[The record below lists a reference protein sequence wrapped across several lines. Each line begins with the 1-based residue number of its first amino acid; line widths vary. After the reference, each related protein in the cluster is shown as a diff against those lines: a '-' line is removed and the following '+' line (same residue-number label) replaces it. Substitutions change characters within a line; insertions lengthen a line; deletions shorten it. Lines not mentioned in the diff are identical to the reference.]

1 MPFIVRE
8 SGAATEAAIESLGPA
23 SARTFEATLEM
34 VPRNCILKPPYKN
47 VKVPSFSVSGQI
59 TAFASPD
66 STFAVTKRL
75 LDAAKKTIAIGI
87 YDFSATYVA
96 SLLKD
101 AMARHVKV
109 TLMLDTDHVKGE
121 DEIFRDLKSLGA
133 TCVSAPSCA
142 SENKS
147 AHFFRSSHEKFIV
160 IDGETCI
167 VQSGNYSNNSI
178 PLNVLDGKA
187 GAHFRTGNR
196 DMGVA
201 LQSKAMAS
209 FLTGIL
215 DADIKLELDTPEAL
229 AMAAAAVTPPPLL
242 VEAAPAKRPDT
253 LFPSKTFP
261 LTKPLTVRPILS
273 PDNYMQ
279 VISDILKVAK
289 KSVLIQQQYIHS
301 ADPPVA
307 QLLQAIAGARKANPK
322 LDVRIF
328 LGKIFSNKDLA
339 KEKVNLANIAAKYKL
354 KISTNIRYVDTTRL
368 VHCHNKL
375 IIVDGETV
383 LVSSQNWSKAAVTE
397 NREAGLL
404 FKHTGVASYFTGIFE
419 VDWKTAQRKLPAKI
433 GAGVTT
439 PESLKEG
446 GFIEVAAA
454 DYQQL

>member
-1 MPFIVRE
+1 MPLIVKE
-8 SGAATEAAIESLGPA
+8 NGAAADAASESLGLE
-23 SARTFEATLEM
+23 SAETFEAVLEM
-34 VPRNCILKPPYKN
+34 VPRNCTLKPHKN
-47 VKVPSFSVSGQI
+47 VKVPTFSVSGQI

-75 LDAAKKTIAIGI
+75 LDGAKKSIEIGI
-87 YDFSATYVA
+87 YDFSAPYVA
-96 SLLKD
+96 TLLKD
-101 AMARHVKV
+101 AMARRVKV

-121 DEIFRDLKSLGA
+121 DEVFRDLKRSGA

-147 AHFFRSSHEKFIV
+147 AHFFRSSHEKVIV
-160 IDGETCI
+160 IDGEVCI

-187 GAHFRTGNR
+187 GTHFRTGNR

-201 LQSKAMAS
+201 MQSKAMAK
-209 FLTGIL
+209 FLTTIL
-215 DADIKLELDTPEAL
+215 DDDMKLELNTPEVL
-229 AMAAAAVTPPPLL
+229 AMAAAALPPPPML
-242 VEAAPAKRPDT
+242 VEAAPAKRPDK
-253 LFPSKTFP
+253 LFSSKTFS
-261 LTKPLTVRPILS
+261 LNKPLTVQPILS

-279 VISDILKVAK
+279 IIPDILKAAK
-289 KSVLIQQQYIHS
+289 NSVLIEQQYIHS

-307 QLLQAIAGARKANPK
+307 QLLHAIADAQKGKPK
-322 LDVRIF
+322 FDVRIV

-339 KEKVNLANIAAKYKL
+339 KEKVNLANIEAKYGL
-354 KISTNIRYVDTTRL
+354 KTSANIRYVDTTRL

-404 FKHTGVASYFTGIFE
+404 FKHPGVASYFTDIFE
-419 VDWKTAQRKLPAKI
+419 VDWRTAQKKLPATI
-433 GAGVTT
+433 GAGVVT
-439 PESLKEG
+439 PESLKKG

>member
-1 MPFIVRE
+1 MPLIVKE
-8 SGAATEAAIESLGPA
+8 DGAAADAAIESLSPA
-23 SARTFEATLEM
+23 SAETFEATLEM
-34 VPRNCILKPPYKN
+34 VPRNCILKPHKD

-75 LDAAKKTIAIGI
+75 LDAAKKTIEIGI
-87 YDFSATYVA
+87 YDFSAGYVA
-96 SLLKD
+96 NLLKD
-101 AMARHVKV
+101 AMARRVKV

-121 DEIFRDLKSLGA
+121 DEIFRDLKQAGA

-142 SENKS
+142 SENTS
-147 AHFFRSSHEKFIV
+147 AHFFRSSHEKVIV
-160 IDGETCI
+160 IDGEICI

-187 GAHFRTGNR
+187 DTHFRTGNR
-196 DMGVA
+196 DMGIA
-201 LQSKAMAS
+201 LQSKAMAK
-209 FLTGIL
+209 FLTTIL
-215 DADIKLELDTPEAL
+215 DDDMKLELHTPEAL
-229 AMAAAAVTPPPLL
+229 AMAAAAVPPPPML
-242 VEAAPAKRPDT
+242 VESAPTKRPDK
-253 LFPSKTFP
+253 LFPSKTFS
-261 LTKPLTVRPILS
+261 LNKPLTVQPVLS

-279 VISDILKVAK
+279 VIPDFLKAAK
-289 KSVLIQQQYIHS
+289 SSVLIEQQYIHS

-307 QLLQAIAGARKANPK
+307 QLLQAIADARKDKPK
-322 LDVRIF
+322 FDVRIM

-339 KEKVNLANIAAKYKL
+339 KEKVNLANIAAKYGL
-354 KISTNIRYVDTTRL
+354 KISVNIRYVDTTRL

-404 FKHTGVASYFTGIFE
+404 FKHAGVASYFTDIFE
-419 VDWKTAQRKLPAKI
+419 VDWKTAQKKLPATI
-433 GAGVTT
+433 GAGVVT
-439 PESLKEG
+439 PESLKQG

-454 DYQQL
+454 DYQQV